1 MTLPESWMK
10 KLPVRIPPRTSC
22 ERCVTNIWHFDT
34 LWYIHEAI
42 FSKASQGLGIF
53 FALVSGSIYGRQT
66 AHLSDDQTCF
76 LLAWLCSDHVSLWMF
91 NIQHCFNI
99 VCLVWSCVYWL
110 LTHSY
115 VFFFMNSLVCFR
127 PGWKRDIRRGTQRE
141 AMKLCRSA
149 RRKTVTPKA
158 RKKMARPSDRVSQNV
173 TNHYGH
179 LYVIIHIYTLYTL

>member
-115 VFFFMNSLVCFR
+115 VIFFNEFPCLFQT
-127 PGWKRDIRRGTQRE
+127 WLKAWHKKRNTTWSHE
-141 AMKLCRSA
+141 AVQICA
-149 RRKTVTPKA
+149 
-158 RKKMARPSDRVSQNV
+158 
-173 TNHYGH
+173 
-179 LYVIIHIYTLYTL
+179 